1 MVQHLFYRRQ
11 HTVTV
16 RNGRTGD
23 VAIVLG
29 VFDAGF
35 IGISGSICRDALR
48 GKHPVRVVGEFG
60 LRGEAVFAAVSGGF
74 GDIDRFAYPVIDKE
88 PLQRSVGNQTLYLGL
103 RFPERIPGA
112 GAEYQIAVG
121 VVHRLGGEQAA
132 APEIGGGRCERLHPV
147 FLRFR
152 KGGSSRVVFPF
163 RVQIVDALVVTVD
176 GVGTV
181 GHILGYTG
189 VGHVVASEVVQI
201 VDAAGIYQNT
211 FFALRPIGIGVVVP
225 EFVLK
230 RLAAGTSVRQGVFE
244 TTHGLFA
251 VADELRDAGDAQ
263 PAERTVSVRC
273 VGYRIQFVVVGEAE
287 AVACLY
293 AGEDIASGVGGRGAV
308 VARYGDAID
317 FYRGHVVMVSVVA
330 AVVVISPVV
339 EETVVVGW
347 ECRHVE
353 VTELVKVEHVV
364 AVLFPDG
371 GQLERSVL
379 EKGVVEVDVIRL
391 SGRGVGSDVL

>member
-1 MVQHLFYRRQ
+1 MQREYTRIRFS
-11 HTVTV
+11 
-16 RNGRTGD
+16 
-23 VAIVLG
+23 A
-29 VFDAGF
+29 
-35 IGISGSICRDALR
+35 
-48 GKHPVRVVGEFG
+48 
-60 LRGEAVFAAVSGGF
+60 FAAHW
-74 GDIDRFAYPVIDKE
+74 DRS
-88 PLQRSVGNQTLYLGL
+88 RS
-103 RFPERIPGA
+103 
-112 GAEYQIAVG
+112 
-121 VVHRLGGEQAA
+121 
-132 APEIGGGRCERLHPV
+132 
-147 FLRFR
+147 
-152 KGGSSRVVFPF
+152 
-163 RVQIVDALVVTVD
+163 
-176 GVGTV
+176 
-181 GHILGYTG
+181 TG
-189 VGHVVASEVVQI
+189 ICLETPCRWNV
-201 VDAAGIYQNT
+201 
-211 FFALRPIGIGVVVP
+211 RP
-225 EFVLK
+225 
-230 RLAAGTSVRQGVFE
+230 AGVFE

-364 AVLFPDG
+364 AVLF
-371 GQLERSVL
+371 LTAVS
-379 EKGVVEVDVIRL
+379 L
-391 SGRGVGSDVL
+391 SAPFWKKE